1 MAERRALRLFL
12 HNPELRKVLAVLALS
27 NPLHREAM
35 GCLLLLDQRL
45 READGAVDGRSGVAE
60 KDGLMGVLQD
70 SLPLLDP
77 PVAALLAPM
86 ARCGEL
92 LRKMLKEQAG
102 EISKSSPSPVLNHC
116 THSPLRLCSKEGE

>member
-12 HNPELRKVLAVLALS
+12 HNPELRDVLAVLALS

-45 READGAVDGRSGVAE
+45 RAVDGSTDRTPGAPE
-60 KDGLMGVLQD
+60 EDGLMGVLLD

-86 ARCGEL
+86 ARSGEL
-92 LRKMLKEQAG
+92 LRKRLKEQAG
-102 EISKSSPSPVLNHC
+102 EELRAVLDI
-116 THSPLRLCSKEGE
+116 LEGEISR